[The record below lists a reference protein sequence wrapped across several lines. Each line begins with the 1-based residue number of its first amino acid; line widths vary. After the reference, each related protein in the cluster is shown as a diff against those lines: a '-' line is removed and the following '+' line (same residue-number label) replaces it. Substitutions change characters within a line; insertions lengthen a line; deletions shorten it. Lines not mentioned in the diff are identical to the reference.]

1 MNGTSAYYF
10 DFREKENNMRTFWL
24 ILYYGLAKHL
34 PKSTMPILCKLAK
47 GLRYQCA
54 KHLFAECGEKL
65 NLEQGAYIGNGRN
78 FRVGD
83 LVGIGKNFCCHN
95 RIVTMHN
102 HILMGEDVLFQGG
115 GHAFDNPDIRIDEGG
130 NLPDTPLE
138 IMNDVWIGARAIIL
152 PGCKRIGAHSI
163 IGAGAVVTKDVPD
176 YAIVGGNPAKII
188 RMRK

>member
-1 MNGTSAYYF
+1 M
-10 DFREKENNMRTFWL
+10 KTFWM
-24 ILYYGLAKHL
+24 ILYYGFAKHL
-34 PKSTMPILCKLAK
+34 PKSTAPIMGKFAK
-47 GLRYQCA
+47 WLRRKCA
-54 KHLFAECGEKL
+54 EHLFAECGAL
-65 NLEQGAYIGNGRN
+65 INVEQGAYFGNGKQMH
-78 FRVGD
+78 VLGEK
-83 LVGIGKNFCCHN
+83 VGIGKNFCCHG
-95 RIVTMHN
+95 RIVTMHS

-115 GHAFDNPDIRIDEGG
+115 GHRFNNPDLPLSQQG

-138 IMNDVWIGARAIIL
+138 IGFDVWIGARAIIL